1 MAFAFHTRSTLL
13 DDLHSLGVRKGDGL
27 FVHASMKA
35 IGYIVGGPR
44 TLVETLLGAVGDTG
58 LIGMPGFS
66 TDAYFPPDV
75 DASGLSPRQIAQI
88 EDAVPGFDVL
98 TSPTS
103 GIGILP
109 ETFRTWPGTQR
120 SDHPVVSICLNGLQA
135 REFLGEH
142 KLAWATGLQTPL
154 GKLRDRQSMK
164 ILLVGVGWDRCTAL
178 HTSETLAAHR
188 RTKTRRLK
196 AGGGDGKWVE
206 SPDVADD
213 MGRLF
218 PTVGAAFEKTE
229 SVSVG
234 TFGEAH
240 CRICDYRQLVD
251 FGTEMINEMN
261 KESGDLT

>member
-13 DDLHSLGVRKGDGL
+13 DDLGSLGVRRGDGL

-35 IGYIVGGPR
+35 IGYVVGGPR
-44 TLVETLLGAVGDTG
+44 TILEALLEAVGDTG

-66 TDAYFPPDV
+66 TDAYFPSEIDRS
-75 DASGLSPRQIAQI
+75 DLSPGQIAEI

-103 GIGILP
+103 DIGILP
-109 ETFRTWPGTQR
+109 ETFRTWPGTER

-135 REFLGEH
+135 REFVGEH
-142 KLAWATGLQTPL
+142 SLAWATGLQSPL

-164 ILLVGVGWDRCTAL
+164 ILLIGVGWDRCTAL
-178 HTSETLAAHR
+178 HTSETLADHR

-196 AGGGDGKWVE
+196 VGAVDGTWVE

-213 MGRLF
+213 VGRLF
-218 PTVGAAFEKTE
+218 PTVGDAFEKTG
-229 SVSVG
+229 SVSIG
-234 TFGEAH
+234 SFGEAH
-240 CRICDYRQLVD
+240 SRICDYRQLVD
-251 FGTEMINEMN
+251 FGSELINEMN
-261 KESGDLT
+261 KESGDLA